1 MSQLLAVIPNF
12 SSCIQTTIYLV
23 TVPFGGFGQEL
34 RALLDEAVDMR
45 QNRLNREEYDET
57 TWSARNF
64 RTFVKQRVS
73 VAVHTA
79 AASEVRDALGLAAL
93 DPRGPA

>member
-1 MSQLLAVIPNF
+1 MTLERPILVFLLYCSQASF
-12 SSCIQTTIYLV
+12 IQHIDARDDTTTPPEV
-23 TVPFGGFGQEL
+23 H
-34 RALLDEAVDMR
+34 A
-45 QNRLNREEYDET
+45 NRLNREEYDET

-73 VAVHTA
+73 VAIHTA